1 MVKNAAAKA
10 ADLRMVISKTLDVEV
25 RSAVALSKEQAA
37 AVTKALPAYAPAGN
51 SVNVSFVVDPA
62 VLGGL
67 LVSMKNSVI
76 DLSVTTKLVEVI
88 ANSRAQQR
96 A

>member
-37 AVTKALPAYAPAGN
+37 AVTKALPAYATGN